1 MSNICYDIWLKI
13 FSYLTPREQTKFR
26 RINWLLYDVYLFYDI
41 NEEKHGFY
49 EFVYDW
55 RVLIYRFKLT
65 KDKKD
70 VWIKNGDKMEKRRL
84 MRDKEG
90 NYYCKGVKNVF
101 LYQCELAKAEELHMM
116 YCDICDNLNYYI

>member
-1 MSNICYDIWLKI
+1 MSNICYDVWLKI

-26 RINWLLYDVYLFYDI
+26 RINSLLYEVYLSYDI

-55 RVLIYRFKLT
+55 RVLIYRFKLVE
-65 KDKKD
+65 DKKD
-70 VWIKNGDKMEKRRL
+70 IWIKNGDRMEKRKL

-90 NYYCKGVKNVF
+90 KYYCG
-101 LYQCELAKAEELHMM
+101 
-116 YCDICDNLNYYI
+116 